1 MAKMKRLIGPSFNTK
16 SLPFNPLNSSNL
28 ETNKPKANKKPR
40 IQKAFLSEE
49 SKFQSDD

>member
-1 MAKMKRLIGPSFNTK
+1 MAKMKRLIGPSLNAK

-28 ETNKPKANKKPR
+28 ETNKSKTNKKAK
-40 IQKAFLSEE
+40 IKKAFLSEE